1 MENEEG
7 IADPDKKEKRQ
18 QNIGCIFSEKAESQK
33 NACYRMLPYHSHL
46 AVRVRSFGYMLEP
59 LHCRRGIT

>member
-33 NACYRMLPYHSHL
+33 NAC
-46 AVRVRSFGYMLEP
+46 E
-59 LHCRRGIT
+59 